1 VEKVRRMVVDA
12 RGQLSG
18 TTDSDFAADHLFAF
32 VWKIRGGLVIRQEMF
47 RSRSEALEA
56 VGLSE

>member
-1 VEKVRRMVVDA
+1 MVVDA

-18 TTDSDFAADHLFAF
+18 TTDFDFAADHLFAF